1 MIIGCT
7 GNYRK
12 KEFYSIL
19 QKVYSIL
26 KDENVEFLI
35 SSDLERNAEFV
46 IPNEYIIMEFS
57 QLVEKCDVLFAIGG
71 DGTILSTVRRL
82 EQNMKP
88 IMGIHIGGLGFLSEC
103 TEKNLK
109 ESINSILNNEY
120 LISQR
125 MLLEVQV
132 SPPNDAIQTL
142 WALNDVVVDH
152 GPSARLLKAEVQVSN
167 HYLNTFEGDGVIFS
181 TPTGSTAYSLS
192 AGGPIIYP
200 SMDSITVTPIC
211 PHSLSARPIVLRSTE
226 TITMSF
232 PEPYDGISLAV
243 DGQIKVLI
251 DDQTQIKITK
261 AKHSAQIIS
270 LPGNGYFK
278 TLRTKMGWSGNVR

>member
-12 KEFYSIL
+12 EEFYSIL

-26 KDENVEFLI
+26 KDENVELLI
-35 SSDLERNAEFV
+35 SSDLEKNTEFT

-142 WALNDVVVDH
+142 WALNDIVVDH

-181 TPTGSTAYSLS
+181 TTTGSTAYSLS

-261 AKHSAQIIS
+261 AKHSAQIVS

>member
-12 KEFYSIL
+12 EEFYPIL
-19 QKVYSIL
+19 QKVCSIL
-26 KDENVEFLI
+26 KNENVEFLI
-35 SSDLERNAEFV
+35 SSDLEKNTEFK
-46 IPNEYIIMEFS
+46 IPDEYTIMEFS
-57 QLVEKCDVLFAIGG
+57 QLVEKCDILLAIGG

-82 EQNMKP
+82 EKNIKP

-103 TEKNLK
+103 TEKNLE
-109 ESINSILNNEY
+109 ESINNILNNEY
-120 LISQR
+120 IVSQR

-132 SPPNDAIQTL
+132 VHPNDTIQTL
-142 WALNDVVVDH
+142 WALNDIVVDH
-152 GPSARLLKAEVQVSN
+152 GPSGRLFKAEVQVSH
-167 HYLNTFEGDGVIFS
+167 HYFNTFEGDGVIFS

-232 PEPYDGISLAV
+232 PESYDGISLAI
-243 DGQIKVLI
+243 DGQIKVSI
-251 DDQTQIKITK
+251 DDRTKIEIRK

>member
-12 KEFYSIL
+12 AEFYSIL

-35 SSDLERNAEFV
+35 SSDLEKNTEFE

-57 QLVEKCDVLFAIGG
+57 QLVEKCDILFAIGG

-109 ESINSILNNEY
+109 ESINSILNNKH

-152 GPSARLLKAEVQVSN
+152 GPSSRLLKAEVQVSN

-243 DGQIKVLI
+243 DGQIKILI
-251 DDQTQIKITK
+251 DGRTQIKIRK
-261 AKHSAQIIS
+261 AKHSAQIVS

-278 TLRTKMGWSGNVR
+278 TLRTKMGWYGNVR

>member
-12 KEFYSIL
+12 EEYYTIL
-19 QKVYSIL
+19 QKIYSIL

-35 SSDLERNAEFV
+35 SSDLEKNTEFE
-46 IPNEYIIMEFS
+46 IPNKYIIMEFS

-82 EQNMKP
+82 EKYMKP

-103 TEKNLK
+103 RENNLK

-132 SPPNDAIQTL
+132 SPPNDANQTL
-142 WALNDVVVDH
+142 WALNDIVIDH

-192 AGGPIIYP
+192 SGGPIIYP

-211 PHSLSARPIVLRSTE
+211 PHSSSARPIVLRSTE
-226 TITMSF
+226 TISMSF
-232 PEPYDGISLAV
+232 PKPYDGISLAV

-251 DDQTQIKITK
+251 DDQTQIKIIK

>member
-12 KEFYSIL
+12 EEFYTIL
-19 QKVYSIL
+19 QKIHAIL
-26 KDENVEFLI
+26 SKEDIEFII
-35 SSDLERNAEFV
+35 SSDLNKNSEFN
-46 IPNEYIIMEFS
+46 IPPDYKIMDFRLMS
-57 QLVEKCDVLFAIGG
+57 EKCDLLFAIGG

-88 IMGIHIGGLGFLSEC
+88 IMGIHIGGLGFLSESN
-103 TEKNLK
+103 EDNLA
-109 ESINSILNNEY
+109 ESIAYILNSNYTVSE
-120 LISQR
+120 R
-125 MLLEVQV
+125 MLLETQIT
-132 SPPNDAIQTL
+132 PPNDSKQML
-142 WALNDVVVDH
+142 WALNDIVVDH
-152 GPSARLLKAEVQVSN
+152 GPSARLLKVEVQVSD

-211 PHSLSARPIVLRSTE
+211 PHSLSARPIVLKATE

-232 PEPYDGISLAV
+232 PEPYEGISLAV
-243 DGQIKVLI
+243 DGQIKVPI
-251 DDQTQIKITK
+251 DDQTQIFIKQ
-261 AKHSAQIIS
+261 AKH
-270 LPGNGYFK
+270 
-278 TLRTKMGWSGNVR
+278 

>member
-12 KEFYSIL
+12 EEFYTIL
-19 QKVYSIL
+19 QKVNFIL
-26 KDENVEFLI
+26 KDESVEFLI
-35 SSDLERNAEFV
+35 SSDLEKNTEFK
-46 IPNEYIIMEFS
+46 IPSDYIIMEFS
-57 QLVEKCDVLFAIGG
+57 QLVKQCDLLFAIGG

-103 TEKNLK
+103 TKNNLK
-109 ESINSILNNEY
+109 ESINNILNNEY

-132 SPPNDAIQTL
+132 KTPDDAIQTL
-142 WALNDVVVDH
+142 WALNDVVIDH
-152 GPSARLLKAEVQVSN
+152 GPSARLLKAEVHVSN

-200 SMDSITVTPIC
+200 SMDSISVIPIC
-211 PHSLSARPIVLRSTE
+211 PHSLSARPIVLRSSE

-243 DGQIKVLI
+243 DGQIKIPI
-251 DDQTQIKITK
+251 DDKTQIKIRK

-270 LPGNGYFK
+270 LPDNGYFK

>member
-12 KEFYSIL
+12 EEFYPIL
-19 QKVYSIL
+19 QKVHTIL
-26 KDENVEFLI
+26 GNENIEFLI
-35 SSDLERNAEFV
+35 SSDLEKNIEFN
-46 IPNEYIIMEFS
+46 IPGDYTIMDFLE
-57 QLVEKCDVLFAIGG
+57 LVDKCDILFAIGG

-82 EQNMKP
+82 EQNMIP

-103 TEKNLK
+103 TEKNLT
-109 ESINSILNNEY
+109 ESIHSILKNDY
-120 LISQR
+120 MVTQR
-125 MLLEVQV
+125 MLLEVQIT
-132 SPPNDAIQTL
+132 SENDEKQIL
-142 WALNDVVVDH
+142 WALNDIVVDH
-152 GPSARLLKAEVQVSN
+152 GPSARLLKAEVHVSN
-167 HYLNTFEGDGVIFS
+167 HYLNTFEGDGVIIS

-211 PHSLSARPIVLRSTE
+211 PHSLSARPIVLRSVE

-243 DGQIKVLI
+243 DGQIKVRI
-251 DDQTQIKITK
+251 DDQTQIQITK
-261 AKHSAQIIS
+261 ASHSAQIVS
-270 LPGNGYFK
+270 LLEDGYFK
-278 TLRTKMGWSGNVR
+278 TLRTKMGWLGKVR